1 MLVVTRKPDEGLNIN
16 AGEIMVTVLAIEGDR
31 VKLGITA
38 PRHVTILRQELCEIV
53 RQENLAAAIATGGV
67 EASNQLA
74 AIVRGLI
81 ASK

>member
-1 MLVVTRKPDEGLNIN
+1 MLVVTRKTDEGLNIN
-16 AGEIMVTVLAIEGDR
+16 AGEILVTVLAVEGDR

-53 RQENLAAAIATGGV
+53 REENLAAAGGV
-67 EASNQLA
+67 EALNQVA

-81 ASK
+81 AAK

>member
-16 AGEIMVTVLAIEGDR
+16 AGEIMVTILAVEGDR

-53 RQENLAAAIATGGV
+53 HEENLAAVIPV
-67 EASNQLA
+67 EESNQLA
-74 AIVRGLI
+74 ALVRGLMNKHEV
-81 ASK
+81 S

>member
-16 AGEIMVTVLAIEGDR
+16 AGEIMVTILAVEGDR

-38 PRHVTILRQELCEIV
+38 PRHITILRQELCEII
-53 RQENLAAAIATGGV
+53 REENLAAAIPV

-74 AIVRGLI
+74 ALVRGLI
-81 ASK
+81 NPK